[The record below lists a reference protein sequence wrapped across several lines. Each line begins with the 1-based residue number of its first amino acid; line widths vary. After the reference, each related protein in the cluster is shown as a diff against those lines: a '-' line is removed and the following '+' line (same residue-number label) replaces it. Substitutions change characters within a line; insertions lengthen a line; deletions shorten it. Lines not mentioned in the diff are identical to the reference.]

1 NPPPLDPDGRH
12 QDSGIAPVSARMTL
26 RAKPRDTSSSF
37 TICLIFLPAAC
48 AARTSTRLSTPCI
61 LIPIAALTPSDR
73 A

>member
-1 NPPPLDPDGRH
+1 
-12 QDSGIAPVSARMTL
+12 MTL

-37 TICLIFLPAAC
+37 TICLIFLPAAY
-48 AARTSTRLSTPCI
+48 AARTSTHLSTPCI